1 LAWGRKEDRR
11 WRRGSSVEWNEARN
25 LLRVGN
31 DERAENADCSV
42 LLGTI
47 DGERNVSEK
56 QSEMKTLIEKMR
68 TNTDKQNRKTE
79 ALPLRRFCKK
89 MQRARQTD
97 GAEKQK

>member
-1 LAWGRKEDRR
+1 MERVPRR
-11 WRRGSSVEWNEARN
+11 IFRMLETTKVLIA
-25 LLRVGN
+25 L
-31 DERAENADCSV
+31 V

-56 QSEMKTLIEKMR
+56 QSDMKTLIEKMR

-79 ALPLRRFCKK
+79 ALPLRRFRKK

-97 GAEKQK
+97 GSPGAKALAAGDAAPSSEPAP

>member
-1 LAWGRKEDRR
+1 MSEITKVPIA
-11 WRRGSSVEWNEARN
+11 V
-25 LLRVGN
+25 
-31 DERAENADCSV
+31 V

-56 QSEMKTLIEKMR
+56 QTELKTLIEKMR

-79 ALPLRRFCKK
+79 ALPLRRFRKK